1 MSPGNLFHYY
11 PTKNA
16 IIEAIALQDQA
27 DLAMLLQI
35 EQTNGSAIE
44 TVITMMTR
52 LLQLYNEP
60 TYARLSLEIIAE
72 ASKTQ

>member
-35 EQTNGSAIE
+35 EQTNGSA
-44 TVITMMTR
+44 VK
-52 LLQLYNEP
+52 LLL
-60 TYARLSLEIIAE
+60 L
-72 ASKTQ
+72 